1 MSLIGH
7 VTSSAVWPR
16 VGTLYT
22 YVWAGNGVFIE
33 GRRDHLHVRFQLSST
48 RVRGLDGITEVF
60 EFKLPRVPVQILQQ
74 IWTMA
79 RAQAIGNLE
88 ELYHLRWT
96 GEAWELVRP
105 KQSQTS
111 ATCRPLEDGPESS
124 HARAV
129 IEVHSHHEMQ
139 PRFSRQDDTDE
150 TGFRLYGVIG
160 KVLSDPHIR
169 LRVGLYGH
177 FWEIPAGWVF
187 ELPGG
192 LQDCIAYGMEN
203 CIAITGGDYVE
214 EV

>member
-7 VTSSAVWPR
+7 VTSSPVTPWHGA
-16 VGTLYT
+16 LYT
-22 YVWAGNGVFIE
+22 YVWAGNGVFIH
-33 GRRDHLHVRFQLSST
+33 GRRDHLEVRFQLSPAK
-48 RVRGLDGITEVF
+48 VRGLEEVTELF

-74 IWTMA
+74 LWTMA

-88 ELYHLRWT
+88 ELYHLLWT
-96 GEAWELVRP
+96 GETWELVRP

-111 ATCRPLEDGPESS
+111 ATCRPLEDGPDSS

-129 IEVHSHHEMQ
+129 IEIHSHHEMQ
-139 PRFSRQDDTDE
+139 PRFSRQDDADE

-177 FWEIPAGWVF
+177 FYEIPAAWVF

-192 LQDCIAYGMEN
+192 LQDCVAYRMEN
-203 CIAITGGDYVE
+203 CVAITGGNNAE